1 MTPEEAVCNVLALFP
16 AVTAIVSDR
25 IYVDKAPQAGT
36 FPLIVVQLASEQ
48 TFYHLRGGWRG
59 PARVQVDQYVQESGD
74 AYRTVTDLAQA
85 VNGADDATGLSGWS
99 GEVDGSP
106 PFRISGILRIDRVRK
121 YDADELRLL
130 RQGQDYMV
138 HFRY

>member
-1 MTPEEAVCNVLALFP
+1 MTPEEAVCAVLAEFP

-25 IYVDKAPQAGT
+25 IYLDKAPQAGI

-59 PARVQVDQYVQESGD
+59 PARVQVDQYVQEVGD
-74 AYRTVTDLAQA
+74 AYRTVTDLAAA
-85 VNGADDATGLSGWS
+85 VNGLDDGSGLSGWS
-99 GEVDGSP
+99 GEIGSP
-106 PFRISGILRIDRVRK
+106 AFRVSGILRIDRVRK
-121 YDADELRLL
+121 YDPDELRLL

>member
-1 MTPEEAVCNVLALFP
+1 MTPEEAVCGVLEQFS

-25 IYVDKAPQAGT
+25 IYLDKAPQLPTLPA
-36 FPLIVVQLASEQ
+36 IVVQLSSEQ
-48 TFYHLRGGWRG
+48 TQYHLRGGWRG
-59 PARVQVDQYVQESGD
+59 PARVQVDIYVPETGD
-74 AYRTVTDLAQA
+74 AYRTVTDLMQA
-85 VNGADDATGLSGWS
+85 VNGADDATGLSGWN
-99 GEVDGSP
+99 GEIGSP

-121 YDADELRLL
+121 FDADELRLL